1 MTSVRKQK
9 FYVSI
14 LIAAGFVLEK
24 TRERSYKR
32 SLGRR
37 GWCGFKDC
45 HSFALHVYRALQYP
59 LLTCESSSLLFRF
72 NIFMSVQNSK
82 NEMRIHILIVSPTW

>member
-1 MTSVRKQK
+1 MT
-9 FYVSI
+9 I
-14 LIAAGFVLEK
+14 LIGAGLVLEK

-32 SLGRR
+32 GLGRR
-37 GWCGFKDC
+37 GWCGFKD
-45 HSFALHVYRALQYP
+45 SVTLTFHVYRALQYP

-82 NEMRIHILIVSPTW
+82 NEMRIHILIVNPT